1 MKQRYTKFLL
11 LFLLIFSTS
20 ISYGQYTVTNLETGK
35 QIAALAR
42 DGSGN
47 IYTTRFQAADKYEI
61 VKYTNGTGT
70 PTVIHQNIA
79 GDATD
84 LPYGLAVASNGDIY
98 FSAEMAVGDGK
109 IVRLNASSSYAATTV
124 QTGRFFTGLGFDNQN
139 RLYALEYN
147 AGALKYAVVRYNT
160 PSVTNSSGTSIYA
173 NISSEGGLSYPTSIS
188 VANDLTV
195 YCTNVFDTDGFH
207 SEKGGIIK
215 LSTANN
221 GVSYTKTDLNTTNYT
236 SALFIDEFNNLY
248 AIESVASAPYKL
260 YKYTNG
266 AGTGVEFHA
275 TAFASSYPF
284 LAYGVTAYNNLVYAI
299 DGDNG
304 VNGSRLVK
312 LTPTDVTPPSVPT
325 GLSAVAKGG
334 SKITLTWTA
343 NNVSEGVSG
352 YRIYGGTTAN
362 PTQLIG
368 SVPNGTITF
377 THTGLVNA
385 QQYFYKISAVDIY
398 FNEGTK
404 TADQN
409 ATTAKPVVASTTYNA
424 TTKVL
429 TATGTN
435 FLALTGAT
443 NDVLVSKL
451 TLKAEGGLTRTLA
464 SADVEITSATAFSVT
479 LNAADQTA
487 LNTLLNKNGT
497 NSTGGT
503 TYNLAL
509 ADGWAAGED
518 ASINTAQTTIPV
530 MVTNVAVP
538 TITSATYN
546 AGTRV
551 LTVTGTGLLAR
562 SGATNDIIANKF
574 TFKGNGGATYTL
586 TNTSNVEL
594 TSATSFTLTL
604 STEDKTGVYLLLNK
618 NGTFSAD
625 GTTYN
630 LAAADFWNAGADA
643 PVSIGDLVNNALTV
657 SNIDAVLPV
666 SLVSFAAVKSNN
678 NVTLNWTTSTEVNSD
693 VFIISKSID
702 GINFTE
708 IETVTAAGNS
718 TQVLNYTLVDRNPHF
733 GIAYYKLRQLDK
745 DSKVGVEKVIIVNFE
760 LSNGE
765 VLIYPNP
772 VSSELNI
779 NIADKRFTTATIT
792 DVNGKILGRYTLS
805 ANGAVST
812 INLSTL
818 PKGIYVLKL
827 IGNSDQLVRKVI
839 KN

>member
-11 LFLLIFSTS
+11 LFLLVFSTS
-20 ISYGQYTVTNLETGK
+20 ISYAQYTVSNLETGK
-35 QIAALAR
+35 QNAALAR
-42 DGSGN
+42 DASGN
-47 IYTTRFQAADKYEI
+47 IYTTRFQAAGKYEI

-70 PTVIHQNIA
+70 PTVIHQNIV

-98 FSAEMAVGDGK
+98 FSAEMGVGDGK

-124 QTGRFFTGLGFDNQN
+124 QTGRFFTGLAFDNQN

-147 AGALKYAVVRYNT
+147 SGASKYAVVRYNT

-173 NISSEGGLSYPTSIS
+173 NIKSGSGLSNPNSIS

-195 YCTNVFDTDGFH
+195 FLNNVFDTDG
-207 SEKGGIIK
+207 SNPDQGGIIK

-221 GVSYTKTDLNTTNYT
+221 GVSYTKTDLNTTNRT
-236 SALFIDEFNNLY
+236 SALFLDEFNNLY
-248 AIESVASAPYKL
+248 AIESVSSAPYKL

-299 DGDNG
+299 DGDDG

-343 NNVSEGVSG
+343 NNAAEGISG

-409 ATTAKPVVASTTYNA
+409 ATTAKPVITSATYNA
-424 TTKVL
+424 NTKVL

-451 TLKAEGGLTRTLA
+451 TLTAEGGITRTLA
-464 SADVEITSATAFSVT
+464 AADVEITSATTFSVT
-479 LNAADQTA
+479 LNSADQTV
-487 LNTLLNKNGT
+487 LNTLINKNGLS
-497 NSTGGT
+497 STGGT
-503 TYNLAL
+503 AYNLAL
-509 ADGWAAGED
+509 ANGWAAGED
-518 ASINTAQTTIPV
+518 ASINTAQTTIPITV
-530 MVTNVAVP
+530 SNVPVP
-538 TITSATYN
+538 SITSAAYN
-546 AGTRV
+546 AGAGV
-551 LTVTGTGLLAR
+551 LTVTGTGLLAI

-574 TFKGNGGATYTL
+574 TMLGDGGVSYTL
-586 TNTSNVEL
+586 TDTPNGEVTSP
-594 TSATSFTLTL
+594 TSFTLTL
-604 STEDKTGVYLLLNK
+604 SMTDKAGVYHLFNK
-618 NGTFSAD
+618 NGTASAG

-630 LAAADFWNAGADA
+630 LAVAEDWNAGADA
-643 PVSIGDLVNNALTV
+643 AISIADLSNAVTV
-657 SNIDAVLPV
+657 SNIDPVLPV
-666 SLVSFAAVKSNN
+666 TLVAFTATTSERGVI
-678 NVTLNWTTSTEVNSD
+678 LNWSTSSELNSD
-693 VFIISKSID
+693 VFIVSKSVD
-702 GINFTE
+702 GTNFNE
-708 IETVTAAGNS
+708 LETVKAAGNS
-718 TQVLNYTLVDRNPHF
+718 KEVLNYIVLDKNPF
-733 GIAYYKLRQLDK
+733 AGISYYKLTQLDK
-745 DSKVGVEKVIIVNFE
+745 DAKVAIEKVIVANYK
-760 LSNGE
+760 LSADL
-765 VLIYPNP
+765 VVIYPNP
-772 VSSELNI
+772 VIDNLNVK
-779 NIADKRFTTATIT
+779 IADKRFKTAQFV
-792 DVNGKILGRYTLS
+792 DVNGKVLKSFTLTS
-805 ANGAVST
+805 NTAELTVDMST
-812 INLSTL
+812 F
-818 PKGIYVLKL
+818 PKGVYLFKL
-827 IGNSDQLVRKVI
+827 IGDKDQMVRKVI